1 MPSSE
6 GAKITTKIDHR
17 HTPQEVNLVVPSIL
31 TVTQLNRYVKSLLE
45 GDFRLRDMLI
55 RGEISNFTDHYK
67 SGHFYFTLKEGDCA
81 IKAVM
86 FASYAK
92 NIPFRPENGMAVII
106 RGSVSL
112 YERDGSYQLYCYDMQ
127 PEGKGGLQLAYEQLL
142 AKLKGEGLFDESR
155 KRPLPQYPEKIGLIT
170 SDTGAALHDMLN
182 ILSRRYPPAGLI
194 LYPALVQG
202 KEAPKSLIKAL
213 DYFNRNNSCDVII
226 IGRGGGSLE
235 DLWAFNDEQL
245 VRAVVASKIPVI
257 SAVGHE
263 TDVTLCDFAA
273 DLRAPTPSA
282 AAELAV
288 PDGAALLNR
297 LNQKELEL
305 SNLIQYKLFAAR
317 QYFDSIMNREAL
329 KNSKTYL
336 DARRQELSALQGA
349 ITTDMKH
356 RMNTLQEQLAAK
368 SAQLAL
374 QNPWNQ
380 LQKGWTVTEN
390 AEGRRISSVEM
401 LQAGDT
407 IVTILADGK
416 LTSTIETIHHN
427 TAEGAK

>member
-1 MPSSE
+1 M
-6 GAKITTKIDHR
+6 A
-17 HTPQEVNLVVPSIL
+17 SIL

-45 GDFRLRDMLI
+45 GDFRLRDMLV

-67 SGHFYFTLKEGDCA
+67 SGHFYFTLKEGNCA

-86 FASYAK
+86 FASYAG
-92 NIPFRPENGMAVII
+92 NLPFRPENGMAVII

-142 AKLKGEGLFDESR
+142 AKLKGEGLFDEER
-155 KRPLPQYPEKIGLIT
+155 KRPLPKYPEKIGLIT

-202 KEAPKSLIKAL
+202 KDAPKSLIKAL
-213 DYFNRNNSCDVII
+213 DYFNRNDSCDVII

-245 VRAVVASKIPVI
+245 VRAVAASKIPVI

-297 LNQKELEL
+297 LNQKEQEL

-317 QYFDSIMNREAL
+317 QYFDSVMNREAL
-329 KNSKTYL
+329 KNSQFYL
-336 DARRQELSALQGA
+336 NGRRQELENLQSA
-349 ITTDMKH
+349 IETDMNH
-356 RMNTLQEQLAAK
+356 RMKSLQDKLAAV
-368 SAQLAL
+368 SAQIAL

-380 LQKGWTVTEN
+380 LQKGWTITEH
-390 AEGRRISSVEM
+390 ADGKRISSVEN
-401 LQAGDT
+401 AKVGDS
-407 IVTILADGK
+407 IVTIVADGK
-416 LTSTIETIHHN
+416 ITSIVQEISPDSL
-427 TAEGAK
+427 EGAN

>member
-1 MPSSE
+1 M
-6 GAKITTKIDHR
+6 A
-17 HTPQEVNLVVPSIL
+17 SIL

-45 GDFRLRDMLI
+45 GDFRLRDMLV

-67 SGHFYFTLKEGDCA
+67 SGHFYFTLKEGNCA

-86 FASYAK
+86 FASYAG
-92 NIPFRPENGMAVII
+92 NLPFRPENGMAVII

-142 AKLKGEGLFDESR
+142 AKLKGEGLFDEEH
-155 KRPLPQYPEKIGLIT
+155 KRPLPKYPEKIGLIT

-202 KEAPKSLIKAL
+202 KDAPKSLIKAL
-213 DYFNRNNSCDVII
+213 DYFNRNDSCDVII

-245 VRAVVASKIPVI
+245 VRAVAASKIPVI

-288 PDGAALLNR
+288 PDGAALINR
-297 LNQKELEL
+297 LNQKEQEL

-317 QYFDSIMNREAL
+317 QYFDSVMNREAL
-329 KNSKTYL
+329 KNSQFYL
-336 DARRQELSALQGA
+336 NGRRQELENLQSA
-349 ITTDMKH
+349 IETDMNH
-356 RMNTLQEQLAAK
+356 RMKSLQDKLAAT
-368 SAQLAL
+368 SAQIAL

-380 LQKGWTVTEN
+380 LQKGWTITEQ
-390 AEGRRISSVEM
+390 ADGKRISSVEN
-401 LQAGDT
+401 AKVGDS
-407 IVTILADGK
+407 IVTIVADGK
-416 LTSTIETIHHN
+416 ITSIVQEISPDSL
-427 TAEGAK
+427 EGAN

>member
-1 MPSSE
+1 M
-6 GAKITTKIDHR
+6 A
-17 HTPQEVNLVVPSIL
+17 SIL

-45 GDFRLRDMLI
+45 GDFRLRDMLV

-67 SGHFYFTLKEGDCA
+67 SGHFYFTLKEGNCA
-81 IKAVM
+81 IKTVM
-86 FASYAK
+86 FASYAG
-92 NIPFRPENGMAVII
+92 NLPFRPENGMAVII

-142 AKLKGEGLFDESR
+142 AKLKGEGLFDEER
-155 KRPLPQYPEKIGLIT
+155 KRPLPKYPEKIGLIT

-202 KEAPKSLIKAL
+202 KDAPKSLIKAL
-213 DYFNRNNSCDVII
+213 DYFNRNDSCDVII

-245 VRAVVASKIPVI
+245 VRAVAASKIPVI

-297 LNQKELEL
+297 LNQKEQEL

-317 QYFDSIMNREAL
+317 QYFDSVMNREAL
-329 KNSKTYL
+329 KNSQFYL
-336 DARRQELSALQGA
+336 NGRRQELENLQSA
-349 ITTDMKH
+349 IETDMNH
-356 RMNTLQEQLAAK
+356 RMISLQDKLAAV
-368 SAQLAL
+368 SAQIAL

-380 LQKGWTVTEN
+380 LQKGWTITEH
-390 AEGRRISSVEM
+390 ADGKRISSVEN
-401 LQAGDT
+401 AKVGDS
-407 IVTILADGK
+407 IVTIVADGK
-416 LTSTIETIHHN
+416 ITSIVQEISPDSL
-427 TAEGAK
+427 EGAN

>member
-1 MPSSE
+1 M
-6 GAKITTKIDHR
+6 A
-17 HTPQEVNLVVPSIL
+17 SIL

-45 GDFRLRDMLI
+45 GDFRLRDMLV

-67 SGHFYFTLKEGDCA
+67 SGHFYFTLKEGNCA

-86 FASYAK
+86 FASYAG
-92 NIPFRPENGMAVII
+92 NLPFRPENGMAVII

-142 AKLKGEGLFDESR
+142 AKLKGEGLFDEER
-155 KRPLPQYPEKIGLIT
+155 KRPLPKYPEKIGLIT

-202 KEAPKSLIKAL
+202 KDAPKSLIKAL
-213 DYFNRNNSCDVII
+213 DYFNRNDSCDVII

-245 VRAVVASKIPVI
+245 VRAVAASKIPVI

-297 LNQKELEL
+297 LNQKEQEL

-317 QYFDSIMNREAL
+317 QYFDSVMNREAL
-329 KNSKTYL
+329 KNSQFYL
-336 DARRQELSALQGA
+336 NGRRQELENLQSA
-349 ITTDMKH
+349 IETDMNH
-356 RMNTLQEQLAAK
+356 RMKNLQDKLAAV
-368 SAQLAL
+368 SAQIAL

-380 LQKGWTVTEN
+380 LQKGWTITEH
-390 AEGRRISSVEM
+390 ADGKRISSVEN
-401 LQAGDT
+401 AKVGDS
-407 IVTILADGK
+407 IVTIVADGK
-416 LTSTIETIHHN
+416 ITSIVQEISPDSL
-427 TAEGAK
+427 EGAN

>member
-1 MPSSE
+1 M
-6 GAKITTKIDHR
+6 A
-17 HTPQEVNLVVPSIL
+17 SIL

-45 GDFRLRDMLI
+45 GDFRLRDMLV

-67 SGHFYFTLKEGDCA
+67 SGHFYFTLKEGNCA

-86 FASYAK
+86 FASYAG
-92 NIPFRPENGMAVII
+92 NLPFRPENGMAVII

-142 AKLKGEGLFDESR
+142 AKLKGEGLFDEDR
-155 KRPLPQYPEKIGLIT
+155 KRPLPKYPEKIGLIT

-202 KEAPKSLIKAL
+202 KDAPKSLIKAL
-213 DYFNRNNSCDVII
+213 DYFNRNDSCDVII

-245 VRAVVASKIPVI
+245 VRAVAASKIPVI

-297 LNQKELEL
+297 LNQKEQEL

-317 QYFDSIMNREAL
+317 QYFDSVMNREAL
-329 KNSKTYL
+329 KNSQFYL
-336 DARRQELSALQGA
+336 NGRRQELENLRSA
-349 ITTDMKH
+349 IETDMNH
-356 RMNTLQEQLAAK
+356 RMKSLQDKLAAV
-368 SAQLAL
+368 SAQIAL

-380 LQKGWTVTEN
+380 LQKGWTITEH
-390 AEGRRISSVEM
+390 ADGKRISSVEN
-401 LQAGDT
+401 AKVGDS
-407 IVTILADGK
+407 IVTIVADGK
-416 LTSTIETIHHN
+416 ITSIVQEISPDSL
-427 TAEGAK
+427 EGAN